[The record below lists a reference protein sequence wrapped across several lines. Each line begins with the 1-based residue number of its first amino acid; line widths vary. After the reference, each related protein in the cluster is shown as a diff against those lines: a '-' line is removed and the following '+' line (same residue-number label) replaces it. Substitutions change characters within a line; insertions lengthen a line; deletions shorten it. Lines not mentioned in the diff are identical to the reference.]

1 MKKFM
6 ADDTKDALCLTELDH
21 VTTKKLSPALIYSDE
36 SASLKQ
42 FLNVEKLYRALNTAS
57 MT

>member
-1 MKKFM
+1 M